1 MELVAEGVLNAI
13 GGGLKTFFGQ
23 LSELLL
29 LALVVVSRADG
40 MFATRA
46 VLVDVLLGVG
56 LLLCVGAKM
65 VFVDSGAEGSGARV
79 ESGKGDGAAVQAE
92 EVEKGVGL
100 LLFDCELAED
110 VIFMGAKPSYDVSA
124 FQLFEGV

>member
-23 LSELLL
+23 LLELLL
-29 LALVVVSRADG
+29 FALVIVSRADG
-40 MFATRA
+40 VFAARA
-46 VLVDVLLGVG
+46 VLVDVVCGAG
-56 LLLCVGAKM
+56 LLLCVGAEM
-65 VFVDSGAEGSGARV
+65 VFVDSGAKGSGTRV
-79 ESGKGDGAAVQAE
+79 ESRKGDGATVRVE

-110 VIFMGAKPSYDVSA
+110 VILMGAKPSYDVSA
-124 FQLFEGV
+124 FQLFEDV

>member
-1 MELVAEGVLNAI
+1 MELIAEGVLNAI

-23 LSELLL
+23 LSELFL

-40 MFATRA
+40 VFAARA
-46 VLVDVLLGVG
+46 VLVDVFLGAG

-65 VFVDSGAEGSGARV
+65 VFVDSGAEGSGAGV
-79 ESGKGDGAAVQAE
+79 ESGKGDGAVVRAE

-110 VIFMGAKPSYDVSA
+110 VILMGTKPSYDVSA
-124 FQLFEGV
+124 FQLFEDV

>member
-1 MELVAEGVLNAI
+1 MELIVEGVLNAI

-40 MFATRA
+40 VFAARA
-46 VLVDVLLGVG
+46 VLVDVLLGAG

-65 VFVDSGAEGSGARV
+65 VFVDSGAERSGARV
-79 ESGKGDGAAVQAE
+79 KSGKGDGAAVRAE

-100 LLFDCELAED
+100 LLFNCELAED
-110 VIFMGAKPSYDVSA
+110 VILMGAKPSYDVSA
-124 FQLFEGV
+124 FQLFEDV

>member
-1 MELVAEGVLNAI
+1 MEFIAEGVLNAI
-13 GGGLKTFFGQ
+13 GSGLKTFFGQ

-40 MFATRA
+40 VFAARA
-46 VLVDVLLGVG
+46 VLVDVLLGAG

-79 ESGKGDGAAVQAE
+79 KSGKGDGTTVRVE

-110 VIFMGAKPSYDVSA
+110 VILMGAKPSYDVSA
-124 FQLFEGV
+124 FQLFEDV